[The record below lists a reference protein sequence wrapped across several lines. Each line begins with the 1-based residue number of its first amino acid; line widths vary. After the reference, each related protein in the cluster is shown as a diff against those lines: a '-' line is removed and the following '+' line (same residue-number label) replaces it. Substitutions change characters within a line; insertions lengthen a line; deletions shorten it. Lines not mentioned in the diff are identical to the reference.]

1 MRAICVSD
9 LHIAG
14 PDCPR
19 QQAFLRL
26 LAAEAGRCDLL
37 CLCGDVFEH
46 WWHWP
51 GPAPRPFPQYVEVV
65 DALRRFRLVVLP
77 GNHDWAAPA
86 FFAEHVGAEIPD
98 RSGVLHASWAGER
111 VVLAHGDQA
120 DRSQGYRLA
129 SAMLRGAAF
138 RHAMNA
144 LSAERAWQV
153 FGRIS
158 GNGDVRPNPT
168 LITAQQTWAQQQAG
182 DTVIFGHTHAPG
194 ITHTVVENQPKTLV
208 NIGDGV
214 SHHTYVEYDSTRP
227 DRAQII
233 EFATP
238 LHATA

>member
-51 GPAPRPFPQYVEVV
+51 GTAPRPFPQYAEVV
-65 DALRRFRLVVLP
+65 DALRGFQLVVLP

-86 FFAEHVGAEIPD
+86 FFAEHLNAAIPD
-98 RSGVLHASWAGER
+98 DSGVFPCIWEGER

-120 DRSQGYRLA
+120 DLSRGYWLA
-129 SAMLRGAAF
+129 STILRGAAF

-144 LSAERAWQV
+144 LSAERAWRV
-153 FGRIS
+153 FGRLS
-158 GNGDVRPNPT
+158 GNGAVRPNAR
-168 LITAQQTWAQQQAG
+168 LLAAQQAWAQQQAG
-182 DTVIFGHTHAPG
+182 DTVIFGHTHSPS
-194 ITHTVVENQPKTLV
+194 ITHVTVENTLKTLV

-214 SHHTYVEYDSTRP
+214 SHYTYVEYDSTRP
-227 DRAQII
+227 DRAQIV
-233 EFATP
+233 EFASP
-238 LHATA
+238 LHAIA